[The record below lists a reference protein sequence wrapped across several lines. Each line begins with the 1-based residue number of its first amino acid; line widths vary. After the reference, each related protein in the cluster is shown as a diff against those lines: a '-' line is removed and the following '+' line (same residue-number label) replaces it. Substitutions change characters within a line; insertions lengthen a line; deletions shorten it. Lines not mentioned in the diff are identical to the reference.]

1 MKDILMIATGGTIAS
16 KPTQQGLAP
25 LLSAEEIPRLRAGAW
40 RDLPRGE
47 PPAV

>member
-25 LLSAEEIPRLRAGAW
+25 LLSAEEILACAPGLG